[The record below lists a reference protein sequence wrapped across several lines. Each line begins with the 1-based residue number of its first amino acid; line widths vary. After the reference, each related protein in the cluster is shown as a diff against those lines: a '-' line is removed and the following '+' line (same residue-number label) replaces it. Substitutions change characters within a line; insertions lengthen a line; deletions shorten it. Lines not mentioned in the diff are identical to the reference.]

1 MDKIY
6 EKTDSIEFLKSFVE
20 LSPKNQE
27 KIRWTIKNIE
37 LIRRWVSSEK
47 FIEAKGFFEDLAE
60 KGDIAAQSIL
70 FLYNKN
76 IWEEDKEV

>member
-6 EKTDSIEFLKSFVE
+6 ENTDSIEFLKSFME

-27 KIRWTIKNIE
+27 KIRWTMKNIE

-47 FIEAKGFFEDLAE
+47 FIEAKGFFEDLAGT
-60 KGDIAAQSIL
+60 GDIAAQSIL
-70 FLYNKN
+70 FLYNKKILEKDN
-76 IWEEDKEV
+76 DV